1 MYKLESEIN
10 KREKNNSWSQE
21 IAEKVISER
30 SRRRKTKIT
39 VTGSLFMV
47 FFMFFVIGFNFIK
60 TETSGPSWSDELI
73 ASVDENVYPELI
85 PQDIDEFISYSFIG
99 K

>member
-21 IAEKVISER
+21 IAAKVLSER

-39 VTGSLFMV
+39 VTGSLFVV
-47 FFMFFVIGFNFIK
+47 FCMFFVIGFNFIK
-60 TETSGPSWSDELI
+60 MGPSDPSWSEAI
-73 ASVDENVYPELI
+73 ITSVDEVIYPQAI
-85 PQDIDEFISYSFIG
+85 PQYVDEFISYSFNG
-99 K
+99 Q

>member
-10 KREKNNSWSQE
+10 KREKNSCWSEE
-21 IAEKVISER
+21 IAQKVISER

-39 VTGSLFMV
+39 VTGSLFMI
-47 FFMFFVIGFNFIK
+47 FFMFFVIGFNFIR
-60 TETSGPSWSDELI
+60 TEPTGPSWSETII

-85 PQDIDEFISYSFIG
+85 PQDIDEFIFYSFNG
-99 K
+99 Q

>member
-1 MYKLESEIN
+1 MYKLENEIN

-21 IAEKVISER
+21 IASKVISER
-30 SRRRKTKIT
+30 ARRRKTKIT

-60 TETSGPSWSDELI
+60 TETSGSSWSDEFI
-73 ASVDENVYPELI
+73 ASVDEVMYPELI
-85 PQDIDEFISYSFIG
+85 PLDIEEFISYSFNG

>member
-21 IAEKVISER
+21 IAAKVISER

-39 VTGSLFMV
+39 VTGSLFTV
-47 FFMFFVIGFNFIK
+47 FFLFFFIGFNFIK
-60 TETSGPSWSDELI
+60 TGPSSPSWSESII
-73 ASVDENVYPELI
+73 ASVDEVMYPEAI
-85 PQDIDEFISYSFIG
+85 PQDIDEFISYSFNG
-99 K
+99 R

>member
-10 KREKNNSWSQE
+10 KREKNSCWSEE
-21 IAEKVISER
+21 IATKVISER
-30 SRRRKTKIT
+30 SRRRKVKIT

-60 TETSGPSWSDELI
+60 TEPSSPSWSETII
-73 ASVDENVYPELI
+73 ASVDEAFYPQAI
-85 PQDIDEFISYSFIG
+85 PQYIDEFISYSFDG
-99 K
+99 R